1 MKGKIHYLLPALLA
15 LVLFSAPH
23 SFAVDQEPESP
34 GELNKTKVV
43 RIRSLEGEVLVK
55 TAADAEW
62 IQAHEYMI
70 LTEKYRVSTGPGG
83 FVEDE
88 LDPAQF
94 IRLRENSEISIFDL
108 NSHTAVFRYIS
119 GGVYV
124 SALESR
130 MRGIEFDLGPMR
142 SSVFFGQGAFRID
155 EDGYGGT
162 EVTVREGIL
171 TVEHESGKVD
181 IREGQMASVNA
192 GVVVGAAR
200 GKDSWDDFVQ
210 KRDNDVLALASRPQI
225 YEEIPGRY
233 ETYGYSEWVAYPAY
247 GYFWW
252 PHVSLV
258 FIGSYGHH
266 HGHYYYGPYY
276 GHRHKH
282 HLHSGVSIGIYGG
295 HYKYKRY
302 GHYGK
307 HRYYKK
313 HRYYR
318 KDSYY
323 KKHRHRGR
331 HRYGG
336 KDHDRYRYKS
346 YGTHKTRIFHRGESR
361 YNGAIKHRS
370 NGKGGHSFRGG
381 HVKKWGGGNRGRS
394 FSRGGDF
401 RGRSFRGGGGFR
413 SGGGRSVR
421 MGGGGFRGGGGR
433 R

>member
-1 MKGKIHYLLPALLA
+1 MKGKIHYLLPVLLA
-15 LVLFSAPH
+15 LALFSAPH
-23 SFAVDQEPESP
+23 SFAVDHEPEST
-34 GELNKTKVV
+34 GQLNKTKVV
-43 RIRSLEGEVLVK
+43 RIRSLEGEVFVK
-55 TAADAEW
+55 TTADAEW
-62 IQAHEYMI
+62 IRAHEYML

-83 FVEDE
+83 FAEVE

-94 IRLRENSEISIFDL
+94 IRLKENSEISIFDL
-108 NSHTAVFRYIS
+108 NSHIAVFRYIS

-130 MRGIEFDLGPMR
+130 MRGIEFDIGPMR
-142 SSVFFGQGAFRID
+142 SAVFFGQGAFRID

-162 EVTVREGIL
+162 EITVREGIL

-181 IREGQMASVNA
+181 IREGQMASVSA

-210 KRDNDVLALASRPQI
+210 ERDNDVLALASKPLI

-266 HGHYYYGPYY
+266 HHGHYYGPYY

-282 HLHSGVSIGIYGG
+282 RLHSGVSIGIYGG
-295 HYKYKRY
+295 GHYTYNRY

-307 HRYYKK
+307 HRHNKK

-323 KKHRHRGR
+323 KKYRRRGR
-331 HRYGG
+331 HRYRG
-336 KDHDRYRYKS
+336 KDHDRYRYRNH
-346 YGTHKTRIFHRGESR
+346 GIHKKRIFHRGESR
-361 YNGAIKHRS
+361 YKRTIKHRS
-370 NGKGGHSFRGG
+370 HGKGGHSFRGG
-381 HVKKWGGGNRGRS
+381 HKIRT

-401 RGRSFRGGGGFR
+401 RGRSFRGGGGR
-413 SGGGRSVR
+413 SGR
-421 MGGGGFRGGGGR
+421 MGEGGFRGSGR